1 MILLPILSKNTPIPN
16 LRILLFTEIVCFT
29 PIHPPKGEQ
38 MTVNHFHTFG
48 KSSLATDKMS
58 SFISIV
64 ILIFIIEILLILP
77 NSTYLAVIL

>member
-16 LRILLFTEIVCFT
+16 LGILLFTEIICST

-38 MTVNHFHTFG
+38 MTMNHFHTFG
-48 KSSLATDKMS
+48 KSSLVADKMS
-58 SFISIV
+58 VFIPIV
-64 ILIFIIEILLILP
+64 FFIFIIEILLILP

>member
-16 LRILLFTEIVCFT
+16 LGILLFTEIICSA

-48 KSSLATDKMS
+48 KSSLVADKMS
-58 SFISIV
+58 VFIPIV
-64 ILIFIIEILLILP
+64 FLFSLLKF
-77 NSTYLAVIL
+77 Y